1 MDRTVTIPALGRQAL
16 SLGCLYD
23 LSSHQIFARKLWDEE
38 ELTDDKLTIQEHCC
52 TNFSMDITNSQDDR
66 CNVLD
71 LDASTK
77 LDISVGALI
86 VEGSAKYVNAS
97 NSNSQVTSVT
107 YAIQKTTKSK
117 SLNMSQLGNVTY
129 RTTLEEE
136 KHATHVVSSITYG
149 KNAFFK
155 FEAGVT
161 DGEDKDQIAGRLKL
175 AIMAIKAEGEGRI
188 AMDFTV
194 EEKKIT
200 ETTSCEFFGDYD
212 GIIPPLNLERAKDTI
227 LGIEGDYTIG
237 VPIQVT
243 LTPLS
248 SLTSAAM
255 KIVAPLSVGA
265 VYEALHLLEG
275 IEDIQVNL
283 DKLKNRESSRD
294 FQMSIEKI
302 AQIYQTKEVV
312 LKSQLCTILSKIKGD
327 GWDERE
333 LMHVLGDY
341 YQSPFS
347 KDNTYGWLFKL
358 QDEDDK
364 EKQGGHAKEILDS
377 LPAL

>member
-1 MDRTVTIPALGRQAL
+1 
-16 SLGCLYD
+16 
-23 LSSHQIFARKLWDEE
+23 
-38 ELTDDKLTIQEHCC
+38 
-52 TNFSMDITNSQDDR
+52 MDITNSQDDR
-66 CNVLD
+66 CNVLN

-77 LDISVGALI
+77 HDISRGALI
-86 VEGSAKYVNAS
+86 LEGSAKYVNAS

-161 DGEDKDQIAGRLKL
+161 DEEDKDQIAGRLKL

-200 ETTSCEFFGDYD
+200 ETTSCEFFGDYS

-364 EKQGGHAKEILDS
+364 EKQGGHAKEILES

>member
-1 MDRTVTIPALGRQAL
+1 
-16 SLGCLYD
+16 
-23 LSSHQIFARKLWDEE
+23 
-38 ELTDDKLTIQEHCC
+38 
-52 TNFSMDITNSQDDR
+52 
-66 CNVLD
+66 
-71 LDASTK
+71 
-77 LDISVGALI
+77 
-86 VEGSAKYVNAS
+86 
-97 NSNSQVTSVT
+97 
-107 YAIQKTTKSK
+107 
-117 SLNMSQLGNVTY
+117 
-129 RTTLEEE
+129 
-136 KHATHVVSSITYG
+136 
-149 KNAFFK
+149 
-155 FEAGVT
+155 
-161 DGEDKDQIAGRLKL
+161 
-175 AIMAIKAEGEGRI
+175 MAIKAEGEGRI

-312 LKSQLCTILSKIKGD
+312 LKSELCKILSKIKGD

-333 LMHVLGDY
+333 LMHVIGDY

-358 QDEDDK
+358 QDEV
-364 EKQGGHAKEILDS
+364 IS
-377 LPAL
+377 